1 MIFDTL
7 IRGATVLDGS
17 GGPAFPADVAI
28 RDGRIAAVGP
38 LPQAE
43 AGEVVEA
50 SGKYLTPGFI
60 DVHRHA
66 DEALFRPGFGE
77 AELCQG
83 LTTVINGNCGLSI
96 APMTGDFTRD
106 AAAYLAPVLGE
117 IPPALR
123 FPSLEEY
130 FRAVRRAAPP
140 LHQGMLVGMGML
152 RTCVAGFAGGDLDR
166 DQERRLHALLERALA
181 DGALGVSLGLGYA
194 PECFCSTEG
203 LIRCLA
209 PLRGSGIPVTVH
221 MRQEGDGVVE
231 ALEEMLAVGRALG
244 TPVEISHLK
253 AIGRRNWRRHVPEML
268 RRIAEARE
276 DGVSVGCDAYPYAA
290 GSTQLIHVLPPEF
303 QVGGTAALRQA
314 LADPAARARMRRR
327 METDSDFENITL
339 LAGFENVRAT
349 GLRRPEDRGFEGWSV
364 ADIAAAEGRDPFDAL
379 FDLLL
384 AEDCGP
390 TMIDFIAHEDDI
402 AEILRAPFSGVISD
416 AIYPSQGLPHPRL
429 YGTFVRLLETYVREK
444 KVLPLET
451 AIHKVTG
458 LAASRFGL
466 RGKGRVAVGADA
478 DLCLFA
484 LEEIHEPGTYADPAR
499 PAQGM
504 AAVYVG
510 GVRAVENGQYLRKG
524 AGTCLRR

>member
-1 MIFDTL
+1 MPFDTL
-7 IRGATVLDGS
+7 IRGAMVLDGS
-17 GGPAFPADVAI
+17 GRPAFPADVAI
-28 RDGRIAAVGP
+28 RDGRIAAVGD
-38 LPQAE
+38 LSQAE
-43 AGEVVEA
+43 AGETVEA
-50 SGKYLTPGFI
+50 RGRYLTPGFI

-66 DEALFRPGFGE
+66 DAALFRPGFGE

-83 LTTVINGNCGLSI
+83 LTTIINGNCGLSI
-96 APMTGDFTRD
+96 APMTGGYDSA

-123 FPSLEEY
+123 FSSLEAY

-166 DQERRLHALLERALA
+166 EQERRLHILLEQALA

-194 PECFCSTEG
+194 PECFCSTGG
-203 LIRCLA
+203 LIRSLA

-221 MRQEGDGVVE
+221 MRQEGDGVAE
-231 ALEEMLAVGRALG
+231 ALEEMLTVARALR

-253 AIGRRNWRRHVPEML
+253 AIGRRNWRRRVPEML
-268 RRIAEARE
+268 RRIARARE
-276 DGVSVGCDAYPYAA
+276 EGVSVGCDVYPYAA

-303 QVGGTAALRQA
+303 QEGGTEALLEA
-314 LADPAARARMRRR
+314 LADPYDRAQIRRR
-327 METDSDFENITL
+327 MEEGSDFENIIL
-339 LAGFENVRAT
+339 LVGFENVRAT
-349 GLRRPEDRGFEGWSV
+349 SLSREENRKYEGRSI
-364 ADIAAAEGRDPFDAL
+364 ADIAAAEGKEPFDAL

-384 AEDCGP
+384 EEECTPA
-390 TMIDFIAHEDDI
+390 MIDFIAHEDDI
-402 AEILRAPFSGVISD
+402 ADILRAPFSGVISD
-416 AIYPSQGLPHPRL
+416 AIYPSRGLPHPRL
-429 YGTFVRLLETYVREK
+429 CGTFARLLETYVRERR
-444 KVLPLET
+444 VLSLE
-451 AIHKVTG
+451 AAVHKVTG
-458 LAASRFGL
+458 KAASRFGL
-466 RGKGRVAVGADA
+466 ERKGRIAVGADA

-484 LEEIHEPGTYADPAR
+484 LEDIHEPGTYAGPAR

-510 GVRAVENGQYLRKG
+510 GVLAVRDGQYIRKG